1 MSIGQSLR
9 EKLAIVAVRCVN
21 WMSRVS
27 GRGAGTVAGGRVG
40 LWIDPSLLSKL
51 ASGRT
56 IVLVSGTNGKTTT
69 TALCAAGWG
78 GDVATNVTGSNMPPG
93 HVAALVG
100 SRSTRAVLEADEAWL
115 DIVVRATRPSVVVL
129 LNLSRDQLDRA
140 SEVRQMAERWHQ
152 CLAAP
157 ENAQLVVVANA
168 NDPLVAYAAMA
179 SSNVRWCDVVTSW
192 MADARSCP
200 RCTLPLEHTDDDWHC
215 SSCGF
220 AKPTSL
226 AAKLDEVLHVGD
238 EHADLDL
245 SIPGQFNRAN
255 ATLAAAALAELGV
268 GLDDAVARMNNL
280 SGVAGRFSLR
290 RWGGHT
296 LRLLLAKN
304 PAGFDAL
311 LSTVGEGESDVWV
324 AINAQVADGHDPSWL
339 YDVAFERLRGHRVWC
354 LGERRLDLATRLD
367 YAGVDFRIVD
377 DLASLPNSTSPVEV
391 LANYTAFS
399 EWMARTTPC

>member
-1 MSIGQSLR
+1 M
-9 EKLAIVAVRCVN
+9 AVRGVN
-21 WMSRVS
+21 WMSRAT

-40 LWIDPSLLSKL
+40 LWIDPDLLAKL
-51 ASGRT
+51 ARGRT

-100 SRSTRAVLEADEAWL
+100 STSERVVLEADEAWL
-115 DIVVRATRPSVVVL
+115 ANVVRATSPRVVVL

-168 NDPLVAYAAMA
+168 NDPLVAYAATA
-179 SSNVRWCDVVTSW
+179 SSNVRWCDVATSW

-200 RCTLPLEHTDDDWHC
+200 RCTLPLEHSDNDWHC
-215 SSCGF
+215 SCGF
-220 AKPTSL
+220 AKPSTL
-226 AAKLDEVLHVGD
+226 AATLDGVLHVGS
-238 EHADLDL
+238 EQAELDL
-245 SIPGQFNRAN
+245 SIPGDFNRGN
-255 ATLAAAALAELGV
+255 ASLAATALAELGV
-268 GLDDAVARMNNL
+268 GLGGAVARMNTL
-280 SGVAGRFSLR
+280 SGVAGRFTLR
-290 RWGGHT
+290 RWGRHT

-311 LSTVGEGESDVWV
+311 LSTVDQGDSDVWV
-324 AINAQVADGHDPSWL
+324 AINAQIADGRDPSWL

-367 YAGVDFRIVD
+367 YADVDYEIVD
-377 DLASLPNSTSPVEV
+377 DVTSLPVSAAPVEM

-399 EWMARTTPC
+399 EWMARTTAC

>member
-1 MSIGQSLR
+1 
-9 EKLAIVAVRCVN
+9 
-21 WMSRVS
+21 
-27 GRGAGTVAGGRVG
+27 
-40 LWIDPSLLSKL
+40 
-51 ASGRT
+51 
-56 IVLVSGTNGKTTT
+56 
-69 TALCAAGWG
+69 
-78 GDVATNVTGSNMPPG
+78 
-93 HVAALVG
+93 VG
-100 SRSTRAVLEADEAWL
+100 SRSNRAVLEADEAWL
-115 DIVVRATRPSVVVL
+115 DIVVRATSPTVVVL

-179 SSNVRWCDVVTSW
+179 SANVRWCDVATSW

-200 RCTLPLEHTDDDWHC
+200 RCTLPLEHTDDNWNC

-220 AKPTSL
+220 AKPASL
-226 AAKLDEVLHVGD
+226 AAKLDDVLLVGD

-255 ATLAAAALAELGV
+255 ATLAATALAELGV
-268 GLDDAVARMNNL
+268 GLDGAVARMNNL

-324 AINAQVADGHDPSWL
+324 AINAQIADGRDPSWL

-354 LGERRLDLATRLD
+354 MGERRLDLATRLD
-367 YAGVDFRIVD
+367 YADVDYSIVD
-377 DLASLPNSTSPVEV
+377 DLASLPKSTLPVEV